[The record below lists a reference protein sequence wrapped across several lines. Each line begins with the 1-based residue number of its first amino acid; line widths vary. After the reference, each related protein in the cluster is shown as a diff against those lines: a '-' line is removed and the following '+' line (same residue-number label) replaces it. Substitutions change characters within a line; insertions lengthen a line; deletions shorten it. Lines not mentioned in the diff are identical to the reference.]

1 MESQQDIV
9 DLTINDDDDCFFLTE
24 PSETAANSLKMNG
37 MEGNKKTA
45 KQNHEDVSVCGS
57 EDGESVYG
65 SEDGE
70 INAKQNQED
79 DTLSVYGSDESV
91 YGSEDGEITAK
102 QNQED
107 DTFSVYGS
115 EEDGEIA
122 AKQNQ
127 EDDTLS
133 VYGSEDGEIVTE
145 RKEEES
151 KKIIFKRIWSN
162 FGKKPRKAM
171 PQSAAF
177 DVYSCSHKTIYPGQ
191 MERFSLGFKMKM
203 PKGYCAKIY
212 GRSGMTVKHGIHLAG
227 GISIIDGDF
236 RGPISICLKNS
247 HRSCPY
253 EIKVNDRVAQMMIER
268 VDDFEWIEGTEDDFK
283 IEGVSENAS
292 EAQCGRKRIR
302 NLEGFGS
309 TGI

>member
-9 DLTINDDDDCFFLTE
+9 DLTINNDDDCFFLTE
-24 PSETAANSLKMNG
+24 PPNKMA
-37 MEGNKKTA
+37 TA
-45 KQNHEDVSVCGS
+45 KKNHESVNACKS

-65 SEDGE
+65 SEDGK
-70 INAKQNQED
+70 ITAKQNQED
-79 DTLSVYGSDESV
+79 DILSV

-107 DTFSVYGS
+107 DT
-115 EEDGEIA
+115 
-122 AKQNQ
+122 
-127 EDDTLS
+127 LS
-133 VYGSEDGEIVTE
+133 CYGSEDGEIVS
-145 RKEEES
+145 KEEEKEEDS
-151 KKIIFKRIWSN
+151 KKIIFKRIWPN
-162 FGKKPRKAM
+162 IRKKPRKAT

-227 GISIIDGDF
+227 GVSIIEPDF

-247 HRSCPY
+247 HRSHPY

-268 VDDFEWIEGTEDDFK
+268 VDNFEWIEGTENDFK
-283 IEGVSENAS
+283 TEGVSENTSEVSENAS
-292 EAQCGRKRIR
+292 EAQCGMKRIKK
-302 NLEGFGS
+302 LEGFGS

>member
-9 DLTINDDDDCFFLTE
+9 DLTINNDDDCFFLTE
-24 PSETAANSLKMNG
+24 LSKTAANSLKMNAMG
-37 MEGNKKTA
+37 GNKKTA

-79 DTLSVYGSDESV
+79 DT
-91 YGSEDGEITAK
+91 
-102 QNQED
+102 
-107 DTFSVYGS
+107 FSVYRS
-115 EEDGEIA
+115 EDSEIT

-133 VYGSEDGEIVTE
+133 VYGSDESVYGSGDGEITAKQNQEDDTLSVYGSDESVYGSGDGEITAKQNQEDDIFSVYGSEDGEI
-145 RKEEES
+145 ES
-151 KKIIFKRIWSN
+151 KKIIFKRIWPN
-162 FGKKPRKAM
+162 IEKKPRKAM

-212 GRSGMTVKHGIHLAG
+212 
-227 GISIIDGDF
+227 
-236 RGPISICLKNS
+236 
-247 HRSCPY
+247 
-253 EIKVNDRVAQMMIER
+253 
-268 VDDFEWIEGTEDDFK
+268 
-283 IEGVSENAS
+283 
-292 EAQCGRKRIR
+292 
-302 NLEGFGS
+302 
-309 TGI
+309 

>member
-24 PSETAANSLKMNG
+24 PAN
-37 MEGNKKTA
+37 KTA
-45 KQNHEDVSVCGS
+45 TAKKNHESVNACKS

-65 SEDGE
+65 SEDGK
-70 INAKQNQED
+70 ITAKQNQED
-79 DTLSVYGSDESV
+79 DILSVYGSE
-91 YGSEDGEITAK
+91 EGEITAK

-107 DTFSVYGS
+107 DT
-115 EEDGEIA
+115 
-122 AKQNQ
+122 
-127 EDDTLS
+127 LS
-133 VYGSEDGEIVTE
+133 CYGSEDGEIAS
-145 RKEEES
+145 KEEEKEEDS
-151 KKIIFKRIWSN
+151 KKIIFKRIWPN
-162 FGKKPRKAM
+162 IGKKPRKAM

-177 DVYSCSHKTIYPGQ
+177 NVYSCSHKTIYPGQ

-227 GISIIDGDF
+227 GVSIIEPDF
-236 RGPISICLKNS
+236 RAPISICLKNS

-253 EIKVNDRVAQMMIER
+253 EIKVNDQVTQMMIER
-268 VDDFEWIEGTEDDFK
+268 VVNFEWIEGTENDFK
-283 IEGVSENAS
+283 TEGVSKNTSEVSENAS
-292 EAQCGRKRIR
+292 EAQCGMKRIKK
-302 NLEGFGS
+302 LEGFGS